1 MSNLFYDKNDVAIIY
16 NENESQAILDGLK
29 NLQAEQQITST
40 DVVVLTP
47 NWVNNTKTNPADG
60 VVVGQ
65 ESLRTVIKWIKER
78 NPKRIIVG
86 CGSGN
91 GDTPQVMKDVGYD
104 KIINEEQV
112 EFIDFNKGPYVDLP
126 INNNKPNKIKVNS
139 ILSEMTYY
147 ISFTQLKCHE
157 EATMSSSIKNMAMS
171 WPSTEEHGSP
181 KKNLGIHDDLHGFIV
196 AMAEKIKINLSIVS
210 ANPVMIGTGPT
221 KGIDRHTGIVV
232 CGNNPISVDTI
243 CARLLGYKSQG
254 IAYLYQLETKGYKET
269 KIESIPMKGISLVE
283 AEKIFTE
290 KAYGEQMIM
299 EGN

>member
-1 MSNLFYDKNDVAIIY
+1 MSKLFYDKNDVAINY
-16 NENESQAILDGLK
+16 NENESQAILTGLK
-29 NLQAEQQITST
+29 NLQAEQQITSE

-47 NWVNNTKTNPADG
+47 NWVNNSKLNPSDG
-60 VVVGQ
+60 VVVGP
-65 ESLRTVIKWIKER
+65 ESLRTVIRWIKDR
-78 NPKRIIVG
+78 NPKKFVVA
-86 CGSGN
+86 CGSG
-91 GDTPQVMKDVGYD
+91 GDTIQVMKDFGYD

-126 INNNKPNKIKVNS
+126 LNHNKPNKIKVNS
-139 ILSEMTYY
+139 IFNEMTYY

-181 KKNLGIHDDLHGFIV
+181 KKNLGIHDDLHGFIT

-210 ANPVMIGTGPT
+210 ANPAMIGTGPT

-243 CARLLGYKSQG
+243 CARLLGYMAQG
-254 IAYLYQLETKGYKET
+254 IAYLYQLEKKGYKET
-269 KIESIPMKGISLVE
+269 KVESIPMIGISLIE